1 MLSLPPGFNI
11 DTRLHAIF
19 PPWFQ
24 YRYEAACLLKE
35 TLRGRAA
42 LLLVDRTDI
51 ATAAEA
57 DGVLLSDQGG
67 LKT

>member
-1 MLSLPPGFNI
+1 V
-11 DTRLHAIF
+11 
-19 PPWFQ
+19 
-24 YRYEAACLLKE
+24 LKE

-57 DGVLLSDQGG
+57 DGVLLTNQGEM
-67 LKT
+67 LLLLSFPFFSEIYIIFF

>member
-1 MLSLPPGFNI
+1 M
-11 DTRLHAIF
+11 
-19 PPWFQ
+19 
-24 YRYEAACLLKE
+24 LKE

-57 DGVLLSDQGG
+57 DGVLLTNQGEMLLLLSFPLIF
-67 LKT
+67 LKYILLFF